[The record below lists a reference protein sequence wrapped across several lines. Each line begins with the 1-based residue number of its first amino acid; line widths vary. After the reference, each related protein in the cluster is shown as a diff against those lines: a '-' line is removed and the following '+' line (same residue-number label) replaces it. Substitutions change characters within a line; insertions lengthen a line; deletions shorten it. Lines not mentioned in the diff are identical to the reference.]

1 MNYYLDQLITK
12 KIPSK
17 RNPIIIGI
25 KQKSDNKEHID
36 DDDNHF
42 DKDDEKANVEIIVDS
57 DDIDET
63 EKKQTQLQILD
74 KRETSNIN
82 RQLIFNRFKKK
93 NFLLMMIN
101 YLNNLIVILIMMI
114 TSILKTII

>member
-1 MNYYLDQLITK
+1 MNYYLDQLIT

-42 DKDDEKANVEIIVDS
+42 DKDDERANVEIIVDS
-57 DDIDET
+57 DADIDEI
-63 EKKQTQLQILD
+63 EKKQPKLQILD
-74 KRETSNIN
+74 KRE
-82 RQLIFNRFKKK
+82 L
-93 NFLLMMIN
+93 
-101 YLNNLIVILIMMI
+101 ILIDN
-114 TSILKTII
+114 LF